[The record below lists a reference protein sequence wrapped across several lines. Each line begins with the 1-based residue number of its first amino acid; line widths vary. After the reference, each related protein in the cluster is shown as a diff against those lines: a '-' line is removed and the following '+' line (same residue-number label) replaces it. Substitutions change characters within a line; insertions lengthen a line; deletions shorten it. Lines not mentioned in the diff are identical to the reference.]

1 MKINTPIFKSG
12 SDNCIRIF
20 IYPWFIYHG
29 LFIPRTECC
38 FFQLYPRSVAISLR
52 YILVNSLDHRQKLSV
67 KSNMVQ
73 RHDIDDENNDKDNC
87 TEVE

>member
-1 MKINTPIFKSG
+1 M
-12 SDNCIRIF
+12 
-20 IYPWFIYHG
+20 
-29 LFIPRTECC
+29 LFFSTLPSLE
-38 FFQLYPRSVAISLR
+38 AISLR
-52 YILVNSLDHRQKLSV
+52 YILVNSFDHRQKLSV